1 MIEKC
6 GKCLLIIMLN
16 FEVIDFRLEL
26 HVDVENKILT
36 SMTSKSALIKMLKVE
51 NSVCNL
57 LAFIYVY
64 FIVY

>member
-1 MIEKC
+1 
-6 GKCLLIIMLN
+6 MLN
-16 FEVIDFRLEL
+16 FEVIDFRLEI

-64 FIVY
+64 SVVYNTWKYL